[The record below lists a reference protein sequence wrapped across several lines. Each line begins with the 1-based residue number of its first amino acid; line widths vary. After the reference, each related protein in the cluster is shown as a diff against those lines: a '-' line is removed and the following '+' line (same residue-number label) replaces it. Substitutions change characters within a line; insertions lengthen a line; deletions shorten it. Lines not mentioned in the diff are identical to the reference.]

1 MADTTTTNLSMTK
14 PEVGASADT
23 WGTKINGSLD
33 TADAVFAAAGTGT
46 SVGLQVGSGK
56 TLVVGGTQKIS
67 TTSKIEFRDTAIYIN
82 SSVDGQLDIVADGE
96 IQAVAPIIDLDAS
109 TAVTV
114 SHDLKLDSDAAV
126 LGFGVNNDVTL
137 THVHDVGVQ
146 FNTMPITPNPT
157 FRAYRDSSDQ
167 SLSHNTATKVELNAE
182 TFDIGGYYDHTTNY
196 RFTPLV
202 QGYYQVNGSIQDISA
217 TDVYDIIVMARKNGS
232 TVSQGRIRF
241 TGVTNDDFY
250 TTIVNCSDVVYLDG
264 SSDYIELY
272 AQIASEDASGVKIN
286 DLAQATF
293 MSAVLVSRTG

>member
-1 MADTTTTNLSMTK
+1 MTK

-146 FNTMPITPNPT
+146 FNTMPIVPNPT

-167 SLSHNTATKVELNAE
+167 TMSHNTATKVELNAE
-182 TFDIGGYYDHTTNY
+182 SFDIGGYYDHSTNY
-196 RFTPLV
+196 RYTPLV
-202 QGYYQVNGSIQDISA
+202 AGYYQVNASIQDISN
-217 TDVYDIIVMARKNGS
+217 TDVYDIIIYIRKNGS
-232 TVSQGRIRF
+232 SVSQGRLRYV
-241 TGVTNDDFY
+241 GATNDDLY
-250 TTIVNCSDVVYLDG
+250 TSVVSTSDLVLMNGSTDYL
-264 SSDYIELY
+264 EAY
-272 AQIASEDASGVKIN
+272 AQIASEDSSAVKVN
-286 DLAQATF
+286 DSEVATF
-293 MSAVLVSRTG
+293 MSAILVSRTS